1 MTPDTESVKKF
12 AVIQFLE
19 RPYRDI
25 SRYVC
30 VPSSWI
36 THRLPNSR
44 AAIVYPRED
53 VNVTR
58 NRVENNEPPATL
70 WPAFMA
76 LIVHESDDYNDA
88 DIWIKKEEKQIAS
101 EIINL
106 DNDVEDD
113 DMCEALIYISESDD
127 NEDCSD
133 ETDILILKQDKPSES
148 DEVGVPDNVN
158 EPEIQE
164 DADILVSKQNKPSE
178 PEDTDMPD
186 KVDNIENQEHLDIVI
201 KSENIDGQDNNV
213 HIEQHDIDTLIIKE
227 DPYKEESSESK
238 NVGTNHNLEGVE
250 HSNADII
257 TAEND
262 IILPKTENIDIEEN
276 FNSVGDNDVNTLTSM
291 EEQTPKSICETDVD
305 DDDLG
310 LNDLI
315 ILGEKKSE
323 SDHTI
328 AVDSNEK
335 TGNAIEDTVMERH
348 IEYRK
353 TSLNIET
360 IEKSLVETNTVPTPS
375 TSKTLQPSEIPRRP
389 SISVVSEHF
398 LRYGC
403 QEQKQIPE
411 NSTHERMQALQ
422 SLTKTIYA
430 TETMKTQLI
439 TKAQIH
445 ENPTSFNET
454 GSYPQGEAHALSI
467 LKPNEVNRAYDQ
479 NVSNNVSYPLEY
491 TGAQHSSQQITQ
503 PFAKS
508 KPKKAPAKEMK
519 LKAPIEKVRRYNPM
533 NYHQHRGYTY
543 IAPHDPQIGNIQPQ
557 NIPMNSISFEQNQL
571 YRANVQHLPVPGEQ
585 LTVDNST
592 ENMIVRTTTG
602 RNPLILNA
610 SQNNRHTIPKSA
622 QHFLRAGNQLSHDF
636 APNCTV
642 SGNSIYPAQPVYANQ
657 IPNQQSTQQNELSV
671 IVHHYNQPY
680 SNSANI
686 NANQFASGLED
697 YSVVQDLQSKLLFH
711 RKPTE
716 IQTYNQ
722 LPLIQNSYQA
732 ILPATQTTSANVPS
746 NFPDQLPIYQETQ
759 RPTGQTQQI
768 FERGPIIMD
777 QHKSDA
783 QSTSQN
789 NSKANQGCPHCPCS
803 QLASTTTTSPVD
815 TRISSST
822 DEQFNGK
829 NVNSDNNNTDVSAVQ
844 NQLNKVEDEQNSVS
858 QINTGSTKN
867 GSVVTSESVPESR
880 LAADHQESPKRISP
894 ACSTGEKIV
903 KPGNECHSSSNV
915 TNELESVTAA
925 IKAFERMVS
934 QAEITICKQTE
945 AYKARHNKMFE
956 RDKEFKK
963 MIETIIR
970 HCDSRINKVRKL
982 KSKNRLNNPNN
993 RKRKV
998 I

>member
-1 MTPDTESVKKF
+1 MG
-12 AVIQFLE
+12 
-19 RPYRDI
+19 
-25 SRYVC
+25 
-30 VPSSWI
+30 
-36 THRLPNSR
+36 
-44 AAIVYPRED
+44 
-53 VNVTR
+53 
-58 NRVENNEPPATL
+58 
-70 WPAFMA
+70 
-76 LIVHESDDYNDA
+76 
-88 DIWIKKEEKQIAS
+88 EK
-101 EIINL
+101 
-106 DNDVEDD
+106 
-113 DMCEALIYISESDD
+113 
-127 NEDCSD
+127 
-133 ETDILILKQDKPSES
+133 
-148 DEVGVPDNVN
+148 
-158 EPEIQE
+158 
-164 DADILVSKQNKPSE
+164 
-178 PEDTDMPD
+178 
-186 KVDNIENQEHLDIVI
+186 
-201 KSENIDGQDNNV
+201 
-213 HIEQHDIDTLIIKE
+213 
-227 DPYKEESSESK
+227 
-238 NVGTNHNLEGVE
+238 
-250 HSNADII
+250 
-257 TAEND
+257 
-262 IILPKTENIDIEEN
+262 
-276 FNSVGDNDVNTLTSM
+276 
-291 EEQTPKSICETDVD
+291 TPKSVCETDVD
-305 DDDLG
+305 DDDLS

-315 ILGEKKSE
+315 ILKKKKSK

-328 AVDSNEK
+328 AVDINEK
-335 TGNAIEDTVMERH
+335 TGNAIEDTVMGRH

-445 ENPTSFNET
+445 ENPTTFNET
-454 GSYPQGEAHALSI
+454 SNSPHGEAHALSI

-479 NVSNNVSYPLEY
+479 NASNNVSYPLEY

-519 LKAPIEKVRRYNPM
+519 LKVPIEKVRRYNPM

-543 IAPHDPQIGNIQPQ
+543 IAPQNPQIGNIQPQ

-642 SGNSIYPAQPVYANQ
+642 SSNGIYPAQPVYTNQ
-657 IPNQQSTQQNELSV
+657 ISNQQSTQQNEPSV
-671 IVHHYNQPY
+671 MVHHYNQPY
-680 SNSANI
+680 SNTANI
-686 NANQFASGLED
+686 NANQFASDLGD

-716 IQTYNQ
+716 IQNYNQ
-722 LPLIQNSYQA
+722 LPINQNSYQA
-732 ILPATQTTSANVPS
+732 VPPATQTISANVPS
-746 NFPDQLPIYQETQ
+746 NFPDLLPVYQETQ

-777 QHKSDA
+777 QHRSDA

-789 NSKANQGCPHCPCS
+789 NSIANQGCPNCSCS
-803 QLASTTTTSPVD
+803 QLASVTTTSPVD

-822 DEQFNGK
+822 DEQFNRK
-829 NVNSDNNNTDVSAVQ
+829 NVNTDNNTNKHVSAIQ
-844 NQLNKVEDEQNSVS
+844 NQPNKAGDEQNSVD
-858 QINTGSTKN
+858 QINTGSTEN
-867 GSVVTSESVPESR
+867 GSVVESEFVPESG
-880 LAADHQESPKRISP
+880 LAADHQESPKRTSP

-903 KPGNECHSSSNV
+903 KPGNECHNSSNV

-970 HCDSRINKVRKL
+970 HCDLRINKVRKL
-982 KSKNRLNNPNN
+982 KSKNRLNNQNN